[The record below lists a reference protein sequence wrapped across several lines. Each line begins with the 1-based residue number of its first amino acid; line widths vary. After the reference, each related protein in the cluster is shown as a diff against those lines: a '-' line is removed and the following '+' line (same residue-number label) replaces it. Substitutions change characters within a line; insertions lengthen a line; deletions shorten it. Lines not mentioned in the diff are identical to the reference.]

1 MPVGIS
7 WQKHL
12 GRIFIKMLILRM
24 TQVIR
29 LKVIHLKSN
38 KTKFF
43 VFIIHYDIKIILVYK
58 VIDNNIISKSLY
70 IFRRSA
76 EKIKRIIVELQPL
89 FNH

>member
-12 GRIFIKMLILRM
+12 GRIFIKMLIL
-24 TQVIR
+24 I
-29 LKVIHLKSN
+29 KYLKSN

>member
-1 MPVGIS
+1 MKLNRLAMPVGIS

-12 GRIFIKMLILRM
+12 GRIFIKMLIL
-24 TQVIR
+24 I
-29 LKVIHLKSN
+29 KYLKSN